1 MNKYETVIKVLSQV
15 NRKILEMIAK
25 GFFKAYHYSQYLR
38 YSDVKEVFYNL
49 QTYFSCK
56 DISIT
61 NVSKDNAIYT
71 IFGNQSEKVN
81 LERKAYSDIEWNNE
95 NENEDEENFDRD
107 TLSIFNQLEC
117 CHCDDCHMCCYISV
131 FFIEDFYTYCLE
143 QNFIK
148 ILIEESKNFNGKI
161 KENKE
166 RKEENMDNLKTIAE
180 KLVDN
185 FSEYEEI
192 IYKLRDVGVSDEKI
206 YNIFYEILKDII
218 E

>member
-15 NRKILEMIAK
+15 DHETLERLTE

-38 YSDVKEVFYNL
+38 CSDLGEVLHSFIKYFPHTDVRVVNVTENGSTYSV
-49 QTYFSCK
+49 
-56 DISIT
+56 
-61 NVSKDNAIYT
+61 
-71 IFGNQSEKVN
+71 FGNTIKTLE

-95 NENEDEENFDRD
+95 NEEDFNRD

-117 CHCDDCHMCCYISV
+117 CHYCNDCHMCCYISV

-148 ILIEESKNFNGKI
+148 VLIQESKNSDGKI

-166 RKEENMDNLKTIAE
+166 RKEGNMDSLRTIAE
-180 KLVDN
+180 NLVN
-185 FSEYEEI
+185 NISKYEEI
-192 IYKLRDVGVSDEKI
+192 IDNLIDIGVKDEKI
-206 YNIFYEILKDII
+206 YNIFYEILKNIN